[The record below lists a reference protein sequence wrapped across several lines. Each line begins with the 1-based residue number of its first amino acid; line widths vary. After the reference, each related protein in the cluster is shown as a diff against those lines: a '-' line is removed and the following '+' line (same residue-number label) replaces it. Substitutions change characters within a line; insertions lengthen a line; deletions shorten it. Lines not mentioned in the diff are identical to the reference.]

1 MKFLASLALL
11 KDFHLAVG
19 TLYLS
24 INDLDHSLSDSIL
37 AAFFTGPKTFM
48 SCAINSSAIPFA
60 KGSSGPTATSDTWFS
75 LQNLAT
81 CFRNQKNY
89 DIT

>member
-1 MKFLASLALL
+1 MNFLASPALL
-11 KDFHLAVG
+11 NDFHLAVG

-24 INDLDHSLSDSIL
+24 INDLAHSLSDSIL

-48 SCAINSSAIPFA
+48 PWAVSASAIPFA
-60 KGSSGPTATSDTWFS
+60 KGSSGPITTSETWLS

-81 CFRNQKNY
+81 C
-89 DIT
+89 